1 MTQLGDIVY
10 TCIHMI
16 LTFHT
21 QHFFKMQAGDTIL
34 ALNPVNTATSKKVNK
49 FGSDIAMSTYF
60 DGDMEIFE
68 TATYG
73 DKEPIALY
81 GPGSY
86 EVDGLQI
93 TGYDIPLEG
102 EHHTLYTF
110 TFDDIRVAVL
120 GTIDQKSALT
130 PEAMEALDNRDIIFV
145 PATDSGFELAT
156 KFTPRVIVPTG
167 YNDVSEIKD
176 FLDTLSSEQMMQVN
190 KLTLKFKDIE
200 ALQSFA
206 YVFTA

>member
-1 MTQLGDIVY
+1 
-10 TCIHMI
+10 
-16 LTFHT
+16 
-21 QHFFKMQAGDTIL
+21 MQAGDTIL

>member
-1 MTQLGDIVY
+1 
-10 TCIHMI
+10 
-16 LTFHT
+16 
-21 QHFFKMQAGDTIL
+21 MQAGDTIL
-34 ALNPVNTATSKKVNK
+34 ALNPVNASTSKKVNK
-49 FGSDIAMSTYF
+49 FGSDIVMSSYF
-60 DGDMEIFE
+60 AGDMEIFE

-73 DKEPIALY
+73 DKEPTALY

-93 TGYDIPLEG
+93 TGFDISLEG

-120 GTIDQKSALT
+120 GNIDQKAALT
-130 PEAMEALDNRDIIFV
+130 PEAMEALDGRDIIFV
-145 PATDSGFELAT
+145 PATEAGFELAT
-156 KFTPRVIVPTG
+156 KFTPKVIIPTG
-167 YNDVSEIKD
+167 YEDVKEIKD
-176 FLDTLSSEQMMQVN
+176 FLTTLSSEQMAQVD